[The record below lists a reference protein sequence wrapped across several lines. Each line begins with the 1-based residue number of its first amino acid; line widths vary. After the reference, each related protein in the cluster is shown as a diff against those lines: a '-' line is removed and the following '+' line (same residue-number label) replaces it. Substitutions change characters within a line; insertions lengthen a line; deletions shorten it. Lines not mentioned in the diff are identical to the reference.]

1 MNLAVRTGDP
11 ARTRLFVGKPELGEA
26 FVMTAEIMC
35 CRRRLV
41 PLVLGL
47 ALAWLQPA
55 CQKMQQ
61 AASKPSEEAKDVQA
75 GLFTVPPD
83 QQARLKT
90 TGVRTTNWPV
100 AIHTTGTVDW
110 DADHTTQAITQVN
123 GPISRILVDLGTAVQ
138 KDEPLLYV
146 ASPDVANAISAYR
159 KARNREAYNK
169 RIVDRMQELLDQGA
183 IALKDFQSSQA
194 DYNDATTDVQN
205 SLQALRIFGITSQDI
220 DAAEKQ
226 GTPFNTELAVRSPI
240 AGVIVQ
246 KLVSPGMVIQAGQT
260 VCFAISDVAT
270 VWVQGH
276 IFDRDL
282 PSVKSGDPVDETNPS
297 FNRNFRGS
305 VSYIGSFVD
314 PNTRTTPVRIVTQ
327 NPGGLLKKDM
337 FVDAVVHTGIRSR
350 TLVVPVAAVL
360 RDDKNEPMVYVQS
373 EPGKFAQRSVAIA
386 GQQDGLVAV
395 TGGLKEGET
404 VVSDGSLF
412 LQFANTIK

>member
-1 MNLAVRTGDP
+1 
-11 ARTRLFVGKPELGEA
+11 
-26 FVMTAEIMC
+26 MTAEN
-35 CRRRLV
+35 RRRISL
-41 PLVLGL
+41 LALGL
-47 ALAWLQPA
+47 ALASLQPA
-55 CQKMQQ
+55 CRRTEG
-61 AASKPSEEAKDVQA
+61 ADASAPQPDKNEQP

-83 QQARLKT
+83 QAARLKT
-90 TGVRTTNWPV
+90 VAARSTNWPV

-123 GPISRILVDLGTAVQ
+123 GPISRILVDQGTPVR

-146 ASPDVANAISAYR
+146 NSPDVANAIATYR

-169 RIVDRMQELLDQGA
+169 RIVDRMKELLDQGA
-183 IALKDFQSSQA
+183 IATKDFQSSEA

-205 SLQALRIFGITSQDI
+205 SLQALRIFGITSQEIDI
-220 DAAEKQ
+220 AEKQ
-226 GTPFNTELAVRSPI
+226 GTTVNTELAVRSPI
-240 AGVIVQ
+240 SGVIVQ

-282 PSVKSGDPVDETNPS
+282 PSVKRGDPVDETNPS
-297 FNRNFRGS
+297 FNRNFHGS
-305 VSYIGSFVD
+305 IAYIGTFVD

-337 FVDAVVHTGIRSR
+337 FVDAVVHTGNLSR
-350 TLVVPVAAVL
+350 TLVVPVGAVL
-360 RDDKNEPMVYVQS
+360 RDDKNEPIVYVEA
-373 EPGKFAQRSVAIA
+373 EPGKFAQRSIAIA

-395 TGGLKEGET
+395 TSGLREGET

>member
-1 MNLAVRTGDP
+1 MM
-11 ARTRLFVGKPELGEA
+11 GEM
-26 FVMTAEIMC
+26 VC
-35 CRRRLV
+35 CRGRLA
-41 PLVLGL
+41 PLVLL
-47 ALAWLQPA
+47 SALAWLQPA
-55 CQKMQQ
+55 CRKVQQ
-61 AASKPSEEAKDVQA
+61 AAPKASEEAKNVLP

-90 TGVRTTNWPV
+90 TAVRTTNWPV

-123 GPISRILVDLGTAVQ
+123 GPISRILVDLGTAVR

-146 ASPDVANAISAYR
+146 TSPDVANAISAYR

-169 RIVDRMQELLDQGA
+169 RIVDRMQELLDRGA

-194 DYNDATTDVQN
+194 DYNDAATDVQN
-205 SLQALRIFGITSQDI
+205 SLQALRIFGISSQDI

-260 VCFAISDVAT
+260 VCFAISDVGT

-337 FVDAVVHTGIRSR
+337 FVDAVVHTGMRSR

-360 RDDKNEPMVYVQS
+360 RDDKNEPIVYVQA

-386 GQQDGLVAV
+386 GQQDGLVAI
-395 TGGLKEGET
+395 TSGLREGET

-412 LQFANTIK
+412 LQFANSIK